1 MMRVVLDVSMTFTAS
16 KPSFM
21 RFRFVAGG
29 ANFDIISPW
38 PERWTIGGATSSS
51 DPSSCLG
58 ASRFEDNFSP

>member
-29 ANFDIISPW
+29 ANFDIVGPW
-38 PERWTIGGATSSS
+38 LERWTIGGATTSS
-51 DPSSCLG
+51 DLSSCPS
-58 ASRFEDNFSP
+58 ASRFENDFSP